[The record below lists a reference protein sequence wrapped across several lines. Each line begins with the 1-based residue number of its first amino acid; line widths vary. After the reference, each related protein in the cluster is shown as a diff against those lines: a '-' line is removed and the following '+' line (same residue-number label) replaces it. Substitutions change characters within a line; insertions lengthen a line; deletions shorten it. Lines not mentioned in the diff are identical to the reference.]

1 MKKNLKVSVVTPV
14 LNCSKYIEQCIQSVI
29 DQSYE
34 NFEHII
40 IDGGSNDGTLEIIKK
55 YPHID
60 YISECD
66 EGEGFALN
74 KGIKL
79 TTGDIILWLN
89 ADDWLEVDVF
99 RPVSELFREKNAK
112 CVYGNTK
119 FYDND
124 DRHFWNKNSSPKID
138 TEYLTRW
145 FYAGMHPHQPSMYFH
160 REIFDEIG
168 LFNQKL
174 CYSIDLDFWLRVSN
188 KYNYTYL
195 NRTLSHARIRS
206 DSKSWDTE
214 KDQIKSH
221 WKICLP
227 YVKKSNNKLQYW
239 IDYFESR
246 ILQRKTPE
254 LTKIIDT
261 IEYAEALSF
270 ILNKA
275 DQPENI
281 IRYLYVNKNKL
292 QK

>member
-99 RPVSELFREKNAK
+99 RPVSEIFREKDAK

-221 WKICLP
+221 H
-227 YVKKSNNKLQYW
+227 QY
-239 IDYFESR
+239 YFW
-246 ILQRKTPE
+246 
-254 LTKIIDT
+254 
-261 IEYAEALSF
+261 
-270 ILNKA
+270 
-275 DQPENI
+275 
-281 IRYLYVNKNKL
+281 
-292 QK
+292 